1 MRKGGNK
8 LKTLITSISIIYIFC
23 MSSGDILANEKK
35 DSTPV
40 EMSIYLIA
48 GKDGAYLK
56 HGKEGLVFI
65 RMYNQAEK
73 NVTIPLFYRY
83 GKGRHGDLKPSY
95 LTSDITF
102 YAGFEIATV
111 KYYFI
116 DSGGNNIIEN
126 VIVCSPDSL
135 NLSPKQY
142 KLLSIPI
149 RTPSKAG
156 TYKFK
161 LLFDNRNLEKA
172 IDSYNF
178 VDSNIKR
185 NLFYSEIL
193 LEGITV
199 KE

>member
-1 MRKGGNK
+1 
-8 LKTLITSISIIYIFC
+8 
-23 MSSGDILANEKK
+23 
-35 DSTPV
+35 
-40 EMSIYLIA
+40 MSIYLIA

-73 NVTIPLFYRY
+73 KRYYTTFYRY

-149 RTPSKAG
+149 RTPPRLEPINLNYFLITEILK
-156 TYKFK
+156 K
-161 LLFDNRNLEKA
+161 LL
-172 IDSYNF
+172 IH
-178 VDSNIKR
+178 I
-185 NLFYSEIL
+185 IL
-193 LEGITV
+193 LTRISNEISFIV
-199 KE
+199 KYSWRE